1 MTTLV
6 VAVDAHGDR
15 GGLEAVG
22 GSAGDH
28 HRPVV
33 VGYEL
38 AGLVWGHGALL
49 IVAPGQ
55 PPARSLPQFGQEFAL
70 TAVAALH

>member
-1 MTTLV
+1 
-6 VAVDAHGDR
+6 
-15 GGLEAVG
+15 
-22 GSAGDH
+22 
-28 HRPVV
+28 VV